1 MGQRISVTCCSS
13 FRSIL
18 SRFCE
23 NLDLLRCRL
32 EQTFYGKQHELCSS
46 IAINVN
52 FIFIVFTHSN
62 TRRTNLNLNHQQP
75 VSCKHVD
82 CFVQN
87 YRFEIITHTHRMAG
101 WMELPFLF
109 VFAFHTSFRFYSSSI
124 FHLTV
129 YLHIGSTSAAAAAS
143 IDVVWKMFTG
153 ANWSIKWSVTRGKL
167 HSNANENENDLV
179 FTMFEITP
187 FNRKSAQPIFQQVI
201 NVSW

>member
-1 MGQRISVTCCSS
+1 MGQRVSVTCCSS

-18 SRFCE
+18 SRFCD

-62 TRRTNLNLNHQQP
+62 TRQTNLNLNHQQP

-87 YRFEIITHTHRMAG
+87 YRFEIITLTHTEWLAEWSCRSYLCSH
-101 WMELPFLF
+101 FTHLF
-109 VFAFHTSFRFYSSSI
+109 VFIRRRSSI
-124 FHLTV
+124 SQFICTLAAHPPPHPSMWCEKCSQVQIDRLNGV
-129 YLHIGSTSAAAAAS
+129 SHAANSIQMQMRMRMILFSLCSKLPRST
-143 IDVVWKMFTG
+143 
-153 ANWSIKWSVTRGKL
+153 ANQP
-167 HSNANENENDLV
+167 NQ
-179 FTMFEITP
+179 F
-187 FNRKSAQPIFQQVI
+187 FNR
-201 NVSW
+201 